1 MMTIR
6 SIFAAGPYAKV
17 TDWLLDRRKEDVE
30 STAGQLALRQGI
42 WPAKS
47 LSMKGKTEGFVREI
61 LLSDEAATRALG
73 ATIAPALKVGDV
85 VALAGDLGAGKTALA
100 RAMLR
105 ALGVGEDVPSPTF
118 TLVQHYETPR
128 LNIDHFDLYRIE
140 DESEVEQLGLEEALL
155 GGAALIE
162 WPERAG
168 ARLPWNALHIELQIA
183 GAQSRRA
190 RVRGPGEWAS
200 RLFESGKHES

>member
-30 STAGQLALRQGI
+30 STALRLALRRGI

-47 LSMKGKTEGFVREI
+47 LSMKGKSEGFVREI
-61 LLSDEAATRALG
+61 ALADEAATAALG
-73 ATIAPALKVGDV
+73 AKIAAALKPGDA
-85 VALAGDLGAGKTALA
+85 VALAGDLGAGKTTLA
-100 RAMLR
+100 RAVLR
-105 ALGVGEDVPSPTF
+105 ALGVGEDIPSPTF
-118 TLVQHYETPR
+118 TLVQHYEAPR

-140 DESEVEQLGLEEALL
+140 GEPEVEQLGLEDALL

-162 WPERAG
+162 WPQRAG
-168 ARLPWNALHIELQIA
+168 AHLPRNALHIELEIA
-183 GAQSRRA
+183 EAHGRRA
-190 RVRGPGEWAS
+190 KVSGPSEWAS
-200 RLFESGKHES
+200 RLFESETNEP